1 MISPH
6 KTENRARK
14 YNSFPLNLHQM
25 SPEKIVADLKKAQFK
40 PVYWLEGEESYFIDK
55 VIAYAEHHLLSEAE
69 AGFNLTI
76 FYGRDAAW
84 PDVINA
90 CRRYPM
96 FAEKA
101 VVIIKEAQDLK
112 GIDKLESY
120 VEKPLASTLLFVAYK
135 GKKVDGRTTLA
146 KLLKEKAVFMSTKK
160 MYDSALPE
168 WTAELVKEKGYTLT
182 KKALALLIDHIGNDL
197 NRLNNEIDK
206 LALNL
211 KDRKQITEDDIEK
224 YVGVSKEFNVF
235 ELQQAIAGRDLYK
248 AVRIVQYFGSNPK
261 AAPLQLVFPSLYNFF
276 SKVQVVYTVPSKD
289 EKEIAAAIGANAWFV
304 KDYTAAASRFQ
315 YHEVEKLLLLLYE
328 YNLRNLGV
336 NDAGTGDAELLKE
349 MVVKMIAPL

>member
-1 MISPH
+1 M
-6 KTENRARK
+6 T
-14 YNSFPLNLHQM
+14 
-25 SPEKIVADLKKAQFK
+25 PEKIIGDLKKGHLK
-40 PVYWLEGEESYFIDK
+40 PVYWLEGEEDYFIDQ
-55 VIAYAEHHLLSEAE
+55 VIDHAEHNILSESE

-76 FYGRDAAW
+76 FYGRDSAW
-84 PDVINA
+84 ADVINA

-96 FAEKA
+96 FSEKQ

-120 VEKPLASTLLFVAYK
+120 VENPLRSTLLFVGYK
-135 GKKVDGRTTLA
+135 GKKVDGRTKLA
-146 KLLKEKAVFMSTKK
+146 KLLKDKAVLMTTKK
-160 MYDSALPE
+160 MFDSALPE
-168 WTAELVKEKGYTLT
+168 WTSELVKTKGFTIT
-182 KKALALLIDHIGNDL
+182 KKALFLLIDHIGNDL
-197 NRLNNEIDK
+197 SRLSNEIDK

-211 KDRKQITEDDIEK
+211 KDRKQISEDDIEK
-224 YVGVSKEFNVF
+224 FVGVSKEFNVF
-235 ELQQAIAGRDLYK
+235 ELQQAIAQRDLYK

-289 EKEIAAAIGANAWFV
+289 EKAIASAIGVNAWFV
-304 KDYTAAASRFQ
+304 KDYISTSTKFSSS
-315 YHEVEKLLLLLYE
+315 EIEKLLLLLYE

-336 NDAGTGDAELLKE
+336 NDAGTDDVELLKE